1 MELGGIAMGEAK
13 KREELCQYYLGLDFR
28 ECDSHTIE
36 LAEIFFSE
44 EYGRD
49 VFIIAEENKICME
62 DEVCNG
68 RRICRY
74 KLQRD
79 IEVWLGD
86 YDDDKDYE
94 TKPYGDYWMKF
105 MHETYRD
112 EYVLL
117 TMNGQLYPKAEE
129 INEKVNDALWE
140 RRNELL
146 KNDPYEDSWNIFEKE
161 KHLNMIDEIA
171 KELVLSELVYN
182 KELYKPI
189 VTELNYDDLPF

>member
-1 MELGGIAMGEAK
+1 
-13 KREELCQYYLGLDFR
+13 
-28 ECDSHTIE
+28 
-36 LAEIFFSE
+36 
-44 EYGRD
+44 
-49 VFIIAEENKICME
+49 
-62 DEVCNG
+62 
-68 RRICRY
+68 
-74 KLQRD
+74 
-79 IEVWLGD
+79 
-86 YDDDKDYE
+86 
-94 TKPYGDYWMKF
+94 MKF

-129 INEKVNDALWE
+129 INEKVNDALWD

>member
-1 MELGGIAMGEAK
+1 MGEAK

-36 LAEIFFSE
+36 QAEKFFSK
-44 EYGRD
+44 EYDRD

-62 DEVCNG
+62 DEVCHG

-79 IEVWLGD
+79 AELWLSD
-86 YDDDKDYE
+86 FDDDKDYD
-94 TKPYGDYWMKF
+94 TKPYGNYWMDF

-129 INEKVNDALWE
+129 INEKVKDTLWE

-146 KNDPYEDSWNIFEKE
+146 KNDPYKEGWNILEKE
-161 KHLNMIDEIA
+161 KHLNMLDEIA

-189 VTELNYDDLPF
+189 ITELNYDDLPF